1 MQEES
6 VKLKT
11 NVSIIS
17 TYMSLATSGIGMSS
31 LMETDFFRGLGL
43 VGELALGWFALFA
56 ATEERI
62 IRKSYSE
69 NIPPTEPLILT
80 DNC

>member
-31 LMETDFFRGLGL
+31 LMETDFFSGLGFVGAL
-43 VGELALGWFALFA
+43 VLLFWFALLA
-56 ATEERI
+56 AT
-62 IRKSYSE
+62 KGKNQYY
-69 NIPPTEPLILT
+69 
-80 DNC
+80 